1 MRPPEAWMISN
12 GLLKK
17 ISEARRVAEIAYGSS
32 LMAHRWNPGTTCYKP

>member
-17 ISEARRVAEIAYGSS
+17 ISEARRVADNRIWLIAYG
-32 LMAHRWNPGTTCYKP
+32 T